1 MIAHFWLTAAAVAQ
15 SAAPAGAENRTVLV
29 YVVEFGII
37 GIAYY
42 LLIHRKHVQ
51 QRRQQEDALRNLK
64 KGDEVVTAGGIV
76 GEVIFI
82 KGTVKDGA
90 PAPAMDD
97 RITIKSAE
105 SRIVVERGRIA
116 RVGAK
121 SADSTA
127 SASSTT

>member
-1 MIAHFWLTAAAVAQ
+1 MIAHFWLIAAAVAQ
-15 SAAPAGAENRTVLV
+15 SSPAAPENRSMIVFA
-29 YVVEFGII
+29 VEIGVI